1 MDERIFSG
9 FIKFLDKEHQLILD
23 EITKKREELEQLQR
37 EYYGYDDSRRDSLA
51 RQLYALESS
60 PQKDNEAI
68 ERIQKELNSLPPREE
83 LEVRITQFKEEL
95 TKLQNQFI
103 SKPFVVAES
112 TITPMINFKVDVDG
126 LFLVRDDSGKY
137 YVKQDLHGTALNN
150 YKVEVDPNTGLPI
163 RETWVMQGSD
173 TFGYPLI
180 FTRELKINNPT
191 IEIIKPVKR
200 EREVVEY
207 VDKPI
212 KIGKIIPSLQCVR
225 CAWNLT
231 ELAKRV
237 FCPNCSLSLY
247 DSIKMQIEDEMKFE
261 NDREKKNKKKW
272 KLFK

>member
-1 MDERIFSG
+1 MDERIFSR
-9 FIKFLDKEHQLILD
+9 FIKYLDPEHQEILDKIETKQDELRQL
-23 EITKKREELEQLQR
+23 ER

-68 ERIQKELNSLPPREE
+68 QRIRKELNSLPSHEE
-83 LEVRITQFKEEL
+83 LEIKIGKLREEL
-95 TKLQNQFI
+95 TKLQNDFI
-103 SKPFVVAES
+103 NKPFIVAES

-126 LFLVRDDSGKY
+126 LFLVRDDGGKY

-173 TFGYPLI
+173 TFGYPLT

-191 IEIIKPVKR
+191 IEIMKPVKR
-200 EREVVEY
+200 EVIKEVPEY
-207 VDKPI
+207 KEV
-212 KIGKIIPSLQCVR
+212 KISKFIPSITCPR
-225 CAWNLT
+225 CSWDMT

-247 DSIKMQIEDEMKFE
+247 DAIKMQVE
-261 NDREKKNKKKW
+261 RELGKSSLKENKKKRW
-272 KLFK
+272 FL

>member
-1 MDERIFSG
+1 MDERIFSR
-9 FIKFLDKEHQLILD
+9 FIKYLDPEHQEILDKIETKQDELRQL
-23 EITKKREELEQLQR
+23 ER

-68 ERIQKELNSLPPREE
+68 QRIRKELNSLPSHEE
-83 LEVRITQFKEEL
+83 LEIKIGKLREEIA
-95 TKLQNQFI
+95 KLENEFI
-103 SKPFVVAES
+103 SKPFIVAES
-112 TITPMINFKVDVDG
+112 TLTPLINFKVDVDG

-137 YVKQDLHGTALNN
+137 YVKQDLFGTALNN

-173 TFGYPLI
+173 TFGYPLT
-180 FTRELKINNPT
+180 FTRELKIKNPT

-200 EREVVEY
+200 EIVKEIPEYKEV
-207 VDKPI
+207 
-212 KIGKIIPSLQCVR
+212 KISKFVPSMQCL
-225 CAWNLT
+225 CGWNLT
-231 ELAKRV
+231 DKLRMV
-237 FCPNCSLSLY
+237 FCPNCGKSLY
-247 DSIKMQIEDEMKFE
+247 EVFRKQLEDEMKFE